1 MSTAPIEQTDPSTP
15 APHGLCTLDAGPVAW
30 AGEPCQACGH
40 TTLAHPGP
48 ANPDLV
54 ACVICRLLDLALYV
68 SLAIEPWQAQ
78 VADRLAVVE
87 AQVAALTPPAS

>member
-1 MSTAPIEQTDPSTP
+1 MSTAPIEQTDPSKP
-15 APHGLCTLDAGPVAW
+15 APQSLCTLDAATVSW
-30 AGEPCQACGH
+30 SGEPCQACGH

-68 SLAIEPWQAQ
+68 GLSLEPWQA
-78 VADRLAVVE
+78 E
-87 AQVAALTPPAS
+87 VAARLVAVEQAVDDLTPPPA